1 MNISK
6 IKGDK
11 YVNKNSIETISIEKI
26 DSDTFEVI
34 AMQKV
39 KSETQTIKMEFSR
52 NGFAALVGSMRAVEE
67 LY

>member
-1 MNISK
+1 MNK
-6 IKGDK
+6 IENTAK
-11 YVNKNSIETISIEKI
+11 YINKNSIETIPIEKL

-39 KSETQTIKMEFSR
+39 KSEKRIIKMEFSR
-52 NGFAALVGSMRAVEE
+52 NGFAALVGSMRAIDE